1 MQETFDPRW
10 YRRAFHTFAA
20 CFIAYYLIP
29 ENTGDL
35 LWLYIAKRA
44 VVVGAM
50 CILIS
55 VEAIRLNG
63 IIKTEVF
70 FGLRLYE
77 QKRVCSYLYFGLAS
91 SLLLLLFPQAIA
103 VPCILSASIVDPV
116 MGELRRVAQKWVPA
130 VFGAVL
136 SFGLFLIC
144 SYDPLPAALGA
155 CLVVIGEIGS
165 NKYVDDDFTMQMLP
179 AIGLVLAAVLIPGAG
194 IIPPAVPPLI
204 TPVVIP

>member
-20 CFIAYYLIP
+20 CFVAYYLIP

-35 LWLYIAKRA
+35 LWLYVAKRA
-44 VVVGAM
+44 VVVFAM
-50 CILIS
+50 CILIF

-77 QKRVCSYLYFGLAS
+77 RKRVCSYLYFGLAS

-103 VPCILSASIVDPV
+103 VPCILAAAIVDPV
-116 MGELRRVAQKWVPA
+116 MGELRRVAQKWVPV
-130 VFGAVL
+130 VFGSIL
-136 SFGLFLIC
+136 SFGFFLVC
-144 SYDPLPAALGA
+144 NYSPLPAALGA
-155 CLVVIGEIGS
+155 CLVVLGETGA
-165 NKYVDDDFTMQMLP
+165 NKYVDDDFLMQMLP
-179 AIGLVLAAVLIPGAG
+179 AIGLVLAAALMPGAG
-194 IIPPAVPPLI
+194 IIPALQPLI
-204 TPVVIP
+204 NPVVLP